1 LSDLLRWAGFSWS
14 QRAPFVAGPGSYG
27 LLGVLVMV
35 LVWRLLRGRRTA
47 RAVALQ
53 AAATARAWPGANS
66 TFYAA
71 EQALR
76 RRFGERAP
84 SEALGPWIGRIAA
97 ALDPAART
105 QIFQALELHQ
115 RSRFDPEGINE
126 ESARR
131 LGILSA
137 DVTRAAQG
145 D

>member
-1 LSDLLRWAGFSWS
+1 
-14 QRAPFVAGPGSYG
+14 
-27 LLGVLVMV
+27 VLVMV

-47 RAVALQ
+47 RAVARQ

-84 SEALGPWIGRIAA
+84 SEALGPWVGRIAA
-97 ALDPAART
+97 ALDPAARA
-105 QIFQALELHQ
+105 QIYEALELHQ
-115 RSRFDPEGINE
+115 RSRFDPEGITE

-137 DVTRAAQG
+137 DVARAAQG